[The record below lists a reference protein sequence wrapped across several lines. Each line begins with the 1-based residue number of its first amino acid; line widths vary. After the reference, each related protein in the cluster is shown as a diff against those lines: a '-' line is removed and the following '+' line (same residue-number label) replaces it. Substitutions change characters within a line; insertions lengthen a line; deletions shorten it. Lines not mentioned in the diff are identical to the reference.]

1 MEKLTVYL
9 FLLLAFSCEDVLCNK
24 RRVHKQQ
31 KEDGGKIVGG
41 TETTI
46 QEYPY
51 QAYLLLYN
59 GSDYFQCGGSI
70 VNAYYVV
77 TAAHCLEGIQTVYV
91 RIGSTISNSGGI
103 QYETSTFSSH
113 PFYNPSTFDYD
124 VGIVSVSQGM
134 QLDGTNAKAI
144 ELVRT
149 FHDIANGTNITLT
162 GWGATGEGEAVT
174 STLRVVSV
182 PGVDRETCNN
192 QLSGTITSRMFCAG
206 YPEGGKDTCQGDSGG
221 PAVVRSTGRLAGI
234 VSFGYGCARPDSP
247 GVYTRIGN
255 FNIRNY
261 IRMMTG
267 A

>member
-1 MEKLTVYL
+1 MDKLTVYL
-9 FLLLAFSCEDVLCNK
+9 FVVLAFSCQDVLCKK
-24 RRVHKQQ
+24 REHKQ
-31 KEDGGKIVGG
+31 KENGGKIVGG

-77 TAAHCLEGIQTVYV
+77 TAAHCLEEIQTVYV
-91 RIGSTISNSGGI
+91 RIGSTISNSGGL
-103 QYETSTFSSH
+103 QYETSTFYSH
-113 PFYNPSTFDYD
+113 PSYNPNTFDFD

-144 ELVRT
+144 SLVRT
-149 FHDIANGTNITLT
+149 FYDVSNGTEITLT
-162 GWGATGEGEAVT
+162 GWGATGEGESVT

-182 PGVDRETCNN
+182 PAIDRPTCNE
-192 QLSGTITSRMFCAG
+192 QLGGGITSRMFCAG
-206 YPEGGKDTCQGDSGG
+206 LPEGGKDTCQGDSGG
-221 PAVVRSTGRLAGI
+221 PAVIESTGRLAGI

-255 FNIRNY
+255 FQIRNY
-261 IRMMTG
+261 IRLMTG